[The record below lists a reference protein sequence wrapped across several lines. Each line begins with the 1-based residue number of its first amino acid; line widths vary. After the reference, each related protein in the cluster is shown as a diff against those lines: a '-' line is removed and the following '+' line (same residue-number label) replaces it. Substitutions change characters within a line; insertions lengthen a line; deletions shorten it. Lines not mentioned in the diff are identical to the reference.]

1 MNIYIYISARKAT
14 FGSVWAYKKIL
25 KKLPNGPTNQPADDE
40 RIRGVT
46 GKLCFQNLEA
56 GD

>member
-25 KKLPNGPTNQPADDE
+25 KKLPNGPTNQPTDDE

-56 GD
+56 GV